1 MTLTDKREG
10 EHQKVVI
17 WGDLQGKTDVRT
29 GYRLV
34 KKFLKNRLTLLKDD
48 PQCKNIGLTLT

>member
-1 MTLTDKREG
+1 MTSTDRRPRREG

-17 WGDLQGKTDVRT
+17 WDDFQGKTDVRT

-34 KKFLKNRLTLLKDD
+34 KNLKKID
-48 PQCKNIGLTLT
+48 